1 MKDREYA
8 KSEATKGGRRQPP
21 HGDTALYPKGMNDP
35 EYKRDQKKW
44 EDNQEPSS
52 TWNRPDG
59 SVVAKAPNGDVQGL
73 AVTDD
78 NPEVVYKAQE
88 YSKTGKWITDDEAKK
103 MYDDNQNKLVANFE
117 KWKATQGDEKDKSH
131 MGGNFLAKLFG
142 VQVPSLK
149 DLISRS

>member
-1 MKDREYA
+1 
-8 KSEATKGGRRQPP
+8 
-21 HGDTALYPKGMNDP
+21 
-35 EYKRDQKKW
+35 
-44 EDNQEPSS
+44 
-52 TWNRPDG
+52 
-59 SVVAKAPNGDVQGL
+59 
-73 AVTDD
+73 
-78 NPEVVYKAQE
+78 
-88 YSKTGKWITDDEAKK
+88 